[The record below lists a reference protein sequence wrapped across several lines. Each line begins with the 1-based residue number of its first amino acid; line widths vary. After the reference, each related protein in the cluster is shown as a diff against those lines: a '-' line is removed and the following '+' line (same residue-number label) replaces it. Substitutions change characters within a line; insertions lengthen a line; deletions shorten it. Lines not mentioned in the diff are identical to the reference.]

1 MKVWEVG
8 GCKRGE
14 RSGRIGGRSPGHT
27 KTWMQAE
34 KPTLPSGPLG
44 DLKGWGG
51 YGTTCLSEGSPGCL
65 PRRQDWGDRGGRR
78 VFMWIRGWEAGISV
92 SQPGALGPVE
102 PPCSLQRLE
111 LPRNTSGHRPSLAVA
126 ETERQRPPINREI
139 QVSKQP
145 SGSLATGAE
154 VGQCPQWAAGRAAR
168 HASLPSSA
176 LTGKATDPH
185 SLGVSL
191 SGCSTPHRRDVHPCF
206 TPR

>member
-1 MKVWEVG
+1 
-8 GCKRGE
+8 
-14 RSGRIGGRSPGHT
+14 
-27 KTWMQAE
+27 MQAE

-154 VGQCPQWAAGRAAR
+154 VGQCPQWAAGGQPGMPLFHPPPSQGRQLTLIPLGSVCLVAPLLTEEMCIPVLHPGKLRPQAITGMG
-168 HASLPSSA
+168 HTASEW
-176 LTGKATDPH
+176 
-185 SLGVSL
+185 
-191 SGCSTPHRRDVHPCF
+191 
-206 TPR
+206 